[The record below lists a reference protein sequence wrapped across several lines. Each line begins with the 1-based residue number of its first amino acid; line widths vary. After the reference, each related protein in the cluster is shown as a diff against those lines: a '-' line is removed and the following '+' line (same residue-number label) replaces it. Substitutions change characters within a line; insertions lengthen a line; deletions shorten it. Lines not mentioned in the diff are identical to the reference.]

1 MEKINII
8 SEEYFEGLRQEGD
21 PIADHAFLALKK
33 DRLLAEQFYRIEQN
47 QALIDVNFQ
56 DVDFQKFINLF
67 KTQYEE
73 LDREQLAQGQA
84 VFHKY
89 TAEILGML
97 GFYSLPYCYAGAKGA
112 RVLYLSKKIK
122 ENPEKRL
129 IETGQFVFD
138 VSEKEAFSPHGKAL
152 VSIARVRLMHAAAR
166 FYSKEQILDEVA
178 VNQEDLLATML
189 SFSLISIRGLRKTGI
204 DLSKQESLQFIQM
217 WNSIGLLLGINPELI
232 PRSIN
237 EASAIERLIRKRQ
250 FKFSKEGK
258 ELTSSL
264 LNYLSSQELAGFK
277 FDTKGYMAMLLGKS
291 VAENVGLKVS
301 EIETSFFKNASKAR
315 SFFAQFS
322 ETNFVSIKSQLDKV
336 VAEKSLKAEY
346 KAV

>member
-1 MEKINII
+1 VEKKNII
-8 SEEYFEGLRQEGD
+8 SEEHFEGLRQQGD
-21 PIADHAFLALKK
+21 PIADYAFLALKK
-33 DRLLAEQFYRIEQN
+33 DRLLAEQFYKIDKN
-47 QALIDVNFQ
+47 QSFLDATFQ
-56 DVDFQKFINLF
+56 DDDFQKFINHF
-67 KTQYEE
+67 KNKFEKLNTV
-73 LDREQLAQGQA
+73 QLQSGQA

-138 VSEKEAFSPHGKAL
+138 VSEKDAFTSGGKAL

-166 FYSKEQILDEVA
+166 FYSTEKIQDEVA

-204 DLSKQESLQFIQM
+204 DLTKQESLHFIQM
-217 WNSIGLLLGINPELI
+217 WNDIGLLLGINPELI
-232 PRSIN
+232 PNSIN

-250 FKFSKEGK
+250 FKFSHEGK
-258 ELTSSL
+258 ELTDSL

-301 EIETSFFKNASKAR
+301 GIETSFFKNAAKAR

-322 ETNFVSIKSQLDKV
+322 EANFAGIKSQLDKT
-336 VAEKSLKAEY
+336 VAEKSLKAEFR
-346 KAV
+346 AV